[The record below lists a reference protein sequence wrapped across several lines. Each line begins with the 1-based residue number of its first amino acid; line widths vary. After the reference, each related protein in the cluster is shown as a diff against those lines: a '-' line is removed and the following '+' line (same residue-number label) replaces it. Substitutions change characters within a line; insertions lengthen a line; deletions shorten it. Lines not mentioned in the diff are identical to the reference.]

1 MKIMILAEG
10 PDLTARVGH
19 RFGTAPYLIIVD
31 TQTMAF
37 EAISNPAADNQQ
49 GGAGI
54 LAVSLAI
61 GRDVDTVLTG
71 YCSPTAMKYLS
82 EGGIEVLTGINATVA
97 DAVEQ
102 YKKREMPCIGVA
114 TRKTESK
121 ETMIDR
127 TSLVQA
133 LKISA
138 RQMAN
143 LLPIFIGIILCI
155 GLFTAFIS
163 EEFLSSIFSGNPTV
177 DTLLGAGLGSIFTGN
192 PINSY
197 IIGGELLKYGV
208 SLMAVTAF
216 IVAWVTVGI
225 VQMPAEIAAL
235 GKDFALLRNAVSFV
249 MSLAIA
255 ILTVTFLNYF
265 AG

>member
-1 MKIMILAEG
+1 MKIMIAAEG

-19 RFGTAPYLIIVD
+19 RFGTSPYLIIID

-37 EAISNPAADNQQ
+37 EAVSNPAADNQP

-54 LAVSLAI
+54 MAVVLAI
-61 GRDVDTVLTG
+61 GRDVNAVLTG
-71 YCSPTAMKYLS
+71 YCSPAAMRYLA
-82 EGGIEVLTGINATVA
+82 EGGVEVLTGINATVT

-102 YKKREMPCIGVA
+102 YKKRDTHWVGADIG
-114 TRKTESK
+114 KTESK
-121 ETMIDR
+121 KTMIDR
-127 TSLVQA
+127 RSVVQA

-138 RQMAN
+138 HQMAN

-177 DTLLGAGLGSIFTGN
+177 DTLFGAGLGSVFTGN